1 MAYITFLPFLGLLAA
16 GAAAPLLAGTP
27 TDRVAA
33 MFAPGTAPRAALAE
47 AVAAGFRPI
56 AFGTAVTIPVLVLGR
71 PREGA
76 RLMHAVLLPAFSADL
91 CLPKE
96 ERLRF

>member
-56 AFGTAVTIPVLVLGR
+56 AFGTAVTIPVLVLGSA
-71 PREGA
+71 GA
-76 RLMHAVLLPAFSADL
+76 GAALPHALMIPAFGAGL
-91 CLPKE
+91 CLSKE
-96 ERLRF
+96 GRLLF